1 MPDSSPTALHVYF
14 RVHDFVQHSPDSQLA
29 VGKGVEHDMVLDP
42 LGPVALPQPVSLL
55 AGFGV
60 AHEFLNAVL
69 NGGKVSIGLG
79 FALLLERVDPN
90 ADEIRLGR
98 VVFDEP
104 TSHVRPLTPPACGL
118 RV

>member
-42 LGPVALPQPVSLL
+42 LGPVALPQPVSLI

-60 AHEFLNAVL
+60 AHEFLHAVL
-69 NGGKVSIGLG
+69 NGGKVSIGLA
-79 FALLLERVDPN
+79 FAPLLERVDPN
-90 ADEIRLGR
+90 VDQVCFG
-98 VVFDEP
+98 
-104 TSHVRPLTPPACGL
+104 GL
-118 RV
+118 ILD